1 MENKKANWPSSL
13 MAMMMAV
20 VPIIGVPHELWMP
33 DTVKSILVAM
43 ITLGAGL
50 AFFLELRRAGG
61 KVYLHAAIGLA
72 LLLAIYA
79 LGSMIWSDTYLAS
92 VEAVRWLLIGLIIFL
107 GANSLNHSGVT
118 ILTWGIHAG
127 AVWAALWAA
136 LQFWFDFA
144 LFPQFAAPAST
155 FANRNFLAEFLVC
168 TLPFSVFLV
177 SQARRK
183 VICYLLVLSIGFNTS
198 VLLMTGTRSAL
209 LGLLLLVILIPGIV
223 WWRRRHFYVT
233 SFSLVHRVSLVVLLV
248 ASVGSFGSINTTNA
262 KLIAEFGPGDAIDRT
277 LRRAMTVGSAD
288 EYSRGTFSMR
298 LQLWKATGRMMEA
311 NPMTGVG
318 AGAWE
323 MHVPL
328 YQEANTQTE
337 LDHFAHNEILQVLAE
352 YGLFGWLFWIGLLG
366 YLAWASYKTLVD
378 QSISGQQEALL
389 RALTLVSLALMLLVG
404 IAGFPLRLATT
415 SALFAVGLS
424 ILAASDLRLNSM
436 EKVVGHSILLPR
448 WSINPLLALLI
459 LCSALAVYI
468 SVQAIRV
475 EEKFMRA
482 YALTQIVSGSGRY
495 NDPSFHRIKQEI
507 DRLLVDGLVINRH
520 YGRVTSRI
528 AAEFLFWEDWGR
540 SLRLLATIHASR
552 PNVVVI
558 TANIARAY
566 LELSDLEKAQEYLSK
581 AVDQQPQAPVVKL
594 MQAKMAVSR
603 AQFSEASQLIVN
615 ILMKDGVSN
624 DLLNIAYLLGER
636 SQQWDLVVKVL
647 RQRIRTLPSEASH
660 SWLILGG
667 IYSRPEVDDKAQAL
681 QSYRY
686 ALTLTPGYLR
696 PSVKASIPAEY
707 QRQL

>member
-1 MENKKANWPSSL
+1 MENKQTNWPSSL
-13 MAMMMAV
+13 MAMMMFV
-20 VPIIGVPHELWMP
+20 VPVMGVPHELWMP

-43 ITLGAGL
+43 ITLGVGMV
-50 AFFLELRRAGG
+50 FFLRLRRVGG
-61 KVYLHAAIGLA
+61 TVHLHAAIGLA
-72 LLLAIYA
+72 LLLAVYA
-79 LGSMIWSDTYLAS
+79 LGSIFWSDTYLAS

-127 AVWAALWAA
+127 AVCAALWAA

-177 SQARRK
+177 SQARHK
-183 VICYLLVLSIGFNTS
+183 VISYFLVLSIGFNTS

-209 LGLLLLVILIPGIV
+209 LGLLLLVVLIPGIV
-223 WWRRRHFYVT
+223 WWRRRHFSVT
-233 SFSLVHRVSLVVLLV
+233 RFSLGHRVSLVALLV
-248 ASVGSFGSINTTNA
+248 ASVVSFGSINTTSA
-262 KLIAEFGPGDAIDRT
+262 TLIAETGPGDAIDRAF
-277 LRRAMTVGSAD
+277 RRAMTVGATD
-288 EYSRGTFSMR
+288 EYTRGTFSVR
-298 LQLWKATGRMMEA
+298 LQLWKATSLMMEA
-311 NPMTGVG
+311 NPISGVG

-323 MHVPL
+323 VHVPL

-337 LDHFAHNEILQVLAE
+337 LDHFAHNEFLQVLAE

-366 YLAWASYKTLVD
+366 YLAWASYKTWAD
-378 QSISGQQEALL
+378 QTIQGQQEALL

-424 ILAASDLRLNSM
+424 ILAASDLRLHSM
-436 EKVVGHSILLPR
+436 DKGVGLSILLPR
-448 WSINPLLALLI
+448 MSIKPILALLA
-459 LCSALAVYI
+459 LCSALAIYI

-475 EEKFMRA
+475 EEKLMRA
-482 YALTQIVSGSGRY
+482 YGLTQIVSGSGRY
-495 NDPSFHRIKQEI
+495 NDPSFHRIKQGI
-507 DRLLVDGLVINRH
+507 DQLLADGLAINRH
-520 YGRVTSRI
+520 YGRVTTRI

-540 SLRLLATIHASR
+540 SLGLLTTIHASR

-558 TANIARAY
+558 TANIARVY
-566 LELSDLEKAQEYLSK
+566 LELSDLDKAQEYLNK

-603 AQFSEASQLIVN
+603 AQFAQASQLIGN
-615 ILMKDGVSN
+615 ILLKDGVSN

-636 SQQWDLVVKVL
+636 SQQWDLVVEVL
-647 RQRIRTLPSEASH
+647 KQRIRTFPSEASH

-667 IYSRPEVDDKAQAL
+667 IYSRPEVNDKAQAL

-696 PSVKASIPAEY
+696 SGVKASIPEEY